1 MHLDA
6 NNLYSYAMSQ
16 CLPTGGSRWLTDK
29 QLSNV
34 MKKNMLPE
42 SKKGYIFEVDL
53 DSPEELHKL
62 HNDYPLAAKKM
73 CVTSEMLSP
82 YCQKIQE
89 KFAIT
94 IIW

>member
-73 CVTSEMLSP
+73 RVTSEMLSP